1 MSGPTHIHGHK
12 PRVSVVMPVFNAEPY
27 LQESIESVLYQPYRD
42 FELIVVEDGS
52 TDRSRTIAKEWAS
65 REPKRVRYLEHPH
78 HANRGA
84 TVSRNLALREA
95 QGDLVAFIDADDRWR
110 PSKLMDQVELLDR
123 MPEVDA
129 VCGAVNF
136 WSSHAG
142 EKDRIIP
149 TGHVRNRR
157 VAPPEALLN
166 VYPLGKADPPCPSDL
181 LMRRS
186 IVEAIG
192 GFEESFKGCLQLY
205 EDQAFLAKFFLE
217 GTIYFDDRI
226 WLDYRV
232 HEASCTAWVN
242 AAALQ
247 PDARRYCLEWFETYL
262 NGTRFKYD
270 PRIRLALALALRPY
284 RHPYLSRAAGVA
296 KQWLGL
302 GSMQTA
308 DGHGEPTRLG

>member
-1 MSGPTHIHGHK
+1 
-12 PRVSVVMPVFNAEPY
+12 
-27 LQESIESVLYQPYRD
+27 
-42 FELIVVEDGS
+42 
-52 TDRSRTIAKEWAS
+52 
-65 REPKRVRYLEHPH
+65 
-78 HANRGA
+78 
-84 TVSRNLALREA
+84 
-95 QGDLVAFIDADDRWR
+95 
-110 PSKLMDQVELLDR
+110 
-123 MPEVDA
+123 
-129 VCGAVNF
+129 
-136 WSSHAG
+136 
-142 EKDRIIP
+142 
-149 TGHVRNRR
+149 
-157 VAPPEALLN
+157 
-166 VYPLGKADPPCPSDL
+166 
-181 LMRRS
+181 MRRS